1 MQNSNRNLN
10 NIARYTGSSNSR
22 KYKKP
27 KTELRIFIEAILML
41 FIGFNLIVFLN
52 SIPEKF
58 VWKEFAQEAWIN
70 LSQGFVQLFEALVKI
85 GAVISVVFLLLF
97 SLVLMIGGILR
108 IFKLINRSNKSFNSN
123 GNFFNK

>member
-85 GAVISVVFLLLF
+85 GAVISVVFHLLF